1 MVSASIAF
9 PCWSRGREL
18 RVTLESIKRQDYPV
32 ELVVVEDGNDGLTEA
47 LAKEYGAKYIR
58 RERTESY
65 PIFQNIASLWN
76 LCMKESSGD
85 IVILQTAEVLHESIA
100 LLPLTASPNVIAEL
114 VARVESKPKVLATP
128 LIKDLA
134 PDGSFAGWYNHPREG
149 SRPGWISGAGPHA
162 AYREALLEL
171 GGYDENFYGYG
182 GEDNY
187 WFYLLRKN
195 GWSIEYVES
204 AVCAHQW
211 HERVKYEPVT
221 GYANRSLTNIL
232 IMEIEDGVRLPL
244 ANKEPLRFYAA
255 IEEEQI
261 AGAISV
267 ALNSFPMTKTFKSWA
282 VEWINGNRNPDITFV
297 YQRNIANEGLGGIYE
312 IGEMITESAWA
323 FVRAQEAYKEASLTP
338 DEKWAAR
345 AERCGDIDATWA
357 SRALARAWKL
367 MGEKS

>member
-1 MVSASIAF
+1 VPSVTISF
-9 PCWSRGREL
+9 PCWNRGREL
-18 RVTLESIKRQDYPV
+18 RVTLESIKRQNYPV
-32 ELVVVEDGNDGLTEA
+32 ELVVVEDGDDGLTEA
-47 LAKEYGAKYIR
+47 LAAEYGAKYIR

-76 LCMKESSGD
+76 LCMKHSTGD
-85 IVILQTAEVLHESIA
+85 ILILQTAEVLHESE
-100 LLPLTASPNVIAEL
+100 NVIAEL
-114 VARVESKPKVLATP
+114 VARVEGKPKVLATP

-134 PDGSFAGWYNHPREG
+134 PDGSFAGWYNHPTEG

-162 AYREALLEL
+162 FRKSEMAEI
-171 GGYDENFYGYG
+171 GGYEEEFYGYG

-187 WFYLLRKN
+187 LFYLLRKN

-232 IMEIEDGVRLPL
+232 IMEIEDGTRLPL
-244 ANKEPLRFYAA
+244 ANKEPLRFDPA

-261 AGAISV
+261 TAAV
-267 ALNSFPMTKTFKSWA
+267 TAALNLPMSRTFKSWA
-282 VEWINGNRNPDITFV
+282 VDFWLSGNKNPDLTFI
-297 YQRNIANEGLGGIYE
+297 YQRDIANEGMGKVSL
-312 IGEMITESAWA
+312 IGEMITEAAWA
-323 FVRAQEAYKEASLTP
+323 FIRAHEAYHVADTAKCDGKLIWS
-338 DEKWAAR
+338 AR

-357 SRALARAWKL
+357 SRALARAHKL
-367 MGEKS
+367 MEEK